1 MLPEERKLGGPF
13 RVDLLV
19 DLDHPAVYRDRLA
32 DTVDYRN
39 IVSVVARVMNGAS
52 RLTLEVLAQDIG
64 RGILNLRGIV
74 AVSVRLTKLSP
85 PLTPGATSAVELE
98 LERR

>member
-1 MLPEERKLGGPF
+1 M
-13 RVDLLV
+13 DLVV
-19 DLDHPAVYRDRLA
+19 DLDHAPAYRDRLA
-32 DTVDYRN
+32 DTVDYRR
-39 IVSVVARVMNGAS
+39 IVDAVGRVMNGPS
-52 RLTLEVLAQDIG
+52 RLTLEYLAQEIG

-74 AVSVRLTKLSP
+74 AVSVRVTKLSP